1 MAFSKLDPFCTL
13 SLSSPK
19 MDFETL
25 RKEILELKQDTIVYY
40 VKKALLPLSLV
51 SLLWMI
57 FVKRSGKID
66 KKKVR
71 SKKAINDEEEVVY
84 NLQNLVSVLV
94 NVILFELS

>member
-1 MAFSKLDPFCTL
+1 
-13 SLSSPK
+13 

>member
-1 MAFSKLDPFCTL
+1 
-13 SLSSPK
+13 

-94 NVILFELS
+94 NVILFQLS